1 MESDDKTCVVCDTC
15 HNAVLQQ
22 NRATAIQ
29 VSESLHCVFW
39 SLEIERR
46 SLVAARLK
54 PTKTTPDTEA
64 VQIRDQ
70 VLLKPFNAVEAD
82 LIRAGVGE
90 IDAIRLVVSVE
101 GLQL

>member
-1 MESDDKTCVVCDTC
+1 MPYFSRT
-15 HNAVLQQ
+15 AQQ
-22 NRATAIQ
+22 LFR
-29 VSESLHCVFW
+29 SESLHCVFW

-54 PTKTTPDTEA
+54 PTKTTQDTEA

-101 GLQL
+101 GVQL